1 MAKSI
6 IIHVV
11 NINIY
16 NTAGC
21 LSQQI
26 QSSYYTLD
34 ISVKWEWHSKDKSYV
49 KCNKKLINTLPIIK
63 IVFTSYQERV

>member
-1 MAKSI
+1 MAKGI
-6 IIHVV
+6 MIHIV

-21 LSQQI
+21 MSQQI

-34 ISVKWEWHSKDKSYV
+34 TTVKWEWHTKDKSYV
-49 KCNKKLINTLPIIK
+49 KFNMKK
-63 IVFTSYQERV
+63 

>member
-6 IIHVV
+6 MIHIV
-11 NINIY
+11 NINRY

-26 QSSYYTLD
+26 QRSYYALD
-34 ISVKWEWHSKDKSYV
+34 TTVKWEWHSKDKSYV
-49 KCNKKLINTLPIIK
+49 KCSKKK
-63 IVFTSYQERV
+63 

>member
-1 MAKSI
+1 MVQI
-6 IIHVV
+6 V

-26 QSSYYTLD
+26 QSSYCSLD
-34 ISVKWEWHSKDKSYV
+34 TTVKWEWHSKDKIYV
-49 KCNKKLINTLPIIK
+49 KCNKEKVVIRN
-63 IVFTSYQERV
+63 

>member
-6 IIHVV
+6 MVHIV

-16 NTAGC
+16 NTADC

-26 QSSYYTLD
+26 QSSYCALD
-34 ISVKWEWHSKDKSYV
+34 TTVKWKWHSKDKSYV
-49 KCNKKLINTLPIIK
+49 KCNKKK
-63 IVFTSYQERV
+63 